1 MDRRTIREGAG
12 RLAMALGLGVSLGAS
27 LGMAPPAL
35 AEEGIRGSLDG
46 EARQWYILR
55 HGDDSNASFTDLG
68 GLYAVDLVGFVDPD
82 AWRTREALSISFT
95 LMGEE
100 VTEFDVVHLIGHSAL
115 PPVYTSEAAE
125 ITLTLEAFEVRGPV
139 ARVAGRVVGTLALQR
154 VLGEPPSLE
163 EGIAIDVRFE
173 TEAERVEF

>member
-1 MDRRTIREGAG
+1 MNRRTIRVGLG
-12 RLAMALGLGVSLGAS
+12 RWGLAVALGLGMSL
-27 LGMAPPAL
+27 APPVL
-35 AEEGIRGSLDG
+35 AEAEMAGELDG
-46 EARQWYILR
+46 EARQWHILR

-68 GLYAVDLVGFVDPD
+68 GLYVVDLVGFVDPD
-82 AWRTREALSISFT
+82 AWRSQEALSISFT

-125 ITLTLEAFEVRGPV
+125 LTLTLEAFEVQGPV
-139 ARVAGRVVGTLALQR
+139 ARVAGRVAGTLALQR
-154 VLGEPPSLE
+154 HLGEPPSLE

-173 TEAERVEF
+173 AEAERVEF